1 MKSANAAA
9 RVRAAEAEVASAKR
23 ALIASAR
30 PWRWRM
36 QRHRGALIVCG
47 GFVSG
52 LALTFFPPRWWARM
66 GAFAGATAATAA
78 RSAFT
83 PAVIAAVVAHYR
95 RNGAS
100 ETAPQ
105 SSENESASV

>member
-1 MKSANAAA
+1 MKKPSAAA
-9 RVRAAEAEVASAKR
+9 QVRMAEAELASAKR

-30 PWRWRM
+30 PWHWRM

-83 PAVIAAVVAHYR
+83 PAVITAVLAHFR
-95 RNGAS
+95 RSDAS
-100 ETAPQ
+100 KTAMQ
-105 SSENESASV
+105 SSESE